1 MIKDFIFSLLQQYGN
16 PILFLGLAAEYLGL
30 PFVPGE
36 AMMAFIGFLELKNPG
51 LITIYSIL
59 FATAGTFTGS
69 MIAWL
74 IANKYGERVVLK
86 LGKPIHFTKESL
98 DKTRISFD
106 KHQVALIV
114 FSKFIPGLRHI
125 IPYVSGI
132 SGIKARKYTVLNLT
146 GSILWC
152 GSFIGLGSLLGEK
165 WQTVVKLAKTYSLVA
180 LLLIVFI
187 FVTVKF
193 FKNHQKTI
201 FAIAFP
207 LLLFIKIS
215 EDIVRK
221 ELSVFDD
228 TIYKF
233 VAHFIAEDMTDF
245 MKFLTF
251 LGSGLVLI
259 FITAIVIFAV
269 RKHKKYAVYGWMI
282 GINLLASSTL
292 NEVFKVI
299 FHRERPD
306 ILRLIDITGFSF
318 PSGHSM
324 IGLSFYGFIAYI
336 LWVNV
341 KSRWRYPLV
350 FLLVTLII
358 FIGISRIYL
367 GVHYASDVLGG
378 FSAGLA
384 WLAVFIAISN
394 RVYKAY
400 SDKLQIQK

>member
-1 MIKDFIFSLLQQYGN
+1 MIKDFIFSLLQKYGN
-16 PILFLGLAAEYLGL
+16 SILFLGLAAEYLGL

-36 AMMAFIGFLELKNPG
+36 AMMSFMGFLGIKGSWLAT
-51 LITIYSIL
+51 LYSIF
-59 FATAGTFTGS
+59 FATAGTFAGS

-74 IANKYGERVVLK
+74 IGYKYGEGVVLK
-86 LGKPIHFTKESL
+86 LGKPIHLTKEKL
-98 DKTRISFD
+98 DKARVSFD
-106 KHQVALIV
+106 KRRVVLII
-114 FSKFIPGLRHI
+114 FSRFVPGVRHV
-125 IPYVSGI
+125 IPYI
-132 SGIKARKYTVLNLT
+132 SGITKIEAEKYAVLNLA
-146 GSILWC
+146 GAVLWC

-165 WQTVVKLAKTYSLVA
+165 WQAIVNLAKTYSLV
-180 LLLIVFI
+180 LLLMLVFI

-193 FKNHQKTI
+193 FKDHQKII

-215 EDIVRK
+215 EDIVK
-221 ELSVFDD
+221 QELSVFDNS
-228 TIYKF
+228 IYKF
-233 VAHFIAEDMTDF
+233 VASFITEDMTDF

-259 FITAIVIFAV
+259 FITAIVIIAV
-269 RKHKKYAVYGWMI
+269 RKNKKYAFYGWMI
-282 GINLLASSTL
+282 GANLLASSIL
-292 NEVFKVI
+292 NELFKVI

-324 IGLSFYGFIAYI
+324 IGLCFYGFIAYI
-336 LWVNV
+336 LWVNM

-350 FLLVTLII
+350 ILSVALVIS
-358 FIGISRIYL
+358 IGISRIYL

-384 WLAVFIAISN
+384 WLAAFIPISS
-394 RVYKAY
+394 RMYKTY
-400 SDKLQIQK
+400 SDKLQIL